1 MTVPPTLS
9 QSLDPALVMYKV
21 MLLITLLTRG
31 IGHVFMEGYGR
42 GGGEISAKINVYLT
56 IVEAARMKNKMC

>member
-1 MTVPPTLS
+1 MTGGPTLS
-9 QSLDPALVMYKV
+9 QGLDPALVMNKV

-31 IGHVFMEGYGR
+31 IGHVFMEEYGR
-42 GGGEISAKINVYLT
+42 GGGKISAKINVYLT